1 MITIINTDIY
11 MNDQTEKKSE
21 WIAALQSDGSRM
33 TSSRSSVIEILASS
47 QCAMDPIRIYDEA
60 RQIHPRL
67 GLMSVYRTLEK
78 LEDVGLIQRVH
89 QPGKCNMYF
98 ASPHGHQHLLLCNGC
113 GKVEFFEGDDLD
125 PLLAN
130 IGKGKHYDIHDH
142 WLQLFGLCDQ
152 CLKMEH
158 VNA

>member
-1 MITIINTDIY
+1 
-11 MNDQTEKKSE
+11 MNDHTIKVAE
-21 WIAALQSDGSRM
+21 WLTAIQSDGSRM
-33 TSSRSSVIEILASS
+33 TASRSSVIEILASS

-78 LEDVGLIQRVH
+78 LEATGLIQRVH
-89 QPGKCNMYF
+89 QPGRCNMYF
-98 ASPHGHQHLLLCNGC
+98 AAPRGHQHLLLCDGC

-125 PLLAN
+125 PLLTN

-152 CLKMEH
+152 CSSLEK

>member
-1 MITIINTDIY
+1 
-11 MNDQTEKKSE
+11 MNDQPLQISE
-21 WIAALQSDGSRM
+21 WITALQLDGSRM
-33 TSSRSSVIEILASS
+33 TVSRSSVIEILASS

-78 LEDVGLIQRVH
+78 LEAAGLIQRVH
-89 QPGKCNMYF
+89 QSGKCNMYF
-98 ASPHGHQHLLLCNGC
+98 AAPHGHQHLLLCNGC

-125 PLLAN
+125 PLLTN
-130 IGKGKHYDIHDH
+130 IGKGKHYEIHDH

-152 CLKMEH
+152 CLQKEH
-158 VNA
+158 INA

>member
-1 MITIINTDIY
+1 
-11 MNDQTEKKSE
+11 MNDHTIKITE
-21 WIAALQSDGSRM
+21 WLTAIQSDGSRM
-33 TSSRSSVIEILASS
+33 TASRSSVIEILASS

-78 LEDVGLIQRVH
+78 LEATGLIQRVH
-89 QPGKCNMYF
+89 QPGRCNMYF
-98 ASPHGHQHLLLCNGC
+98 AAPRGHQHLLLCNGC

-125 PLLAN
+125 PLLTN

-152 CLKMEH
+152 CSNLEN

>member
-1 MITIINTDIY
+1 
-11 MNDQTEKKSE
+11 MNDQPLQISE
-21 WIAALQSDGSRM
+21 WITALQLDGSRM
-33 TSSRSSVIEILASS
+33 TASRSSVIEILASS

-78 LEDVGLIQRVH
+78 LEAAGLIQRVH

-98 ASPHGHQHLLLCNGC
+98 AAPHGHQHLLLCNGC
-113 GKVEFFEGDDLD
+113 GKVEFFEGDDLE
-125 PLLAN
+125 PLLSN
-130 IGKGKHYDIHDH
+130 IGKGKHYEIHDH
-142 WLQLFGLCDQ
+142 WLQLFGLCGQ
-152 CLKMEH
+152 CLPKEP

>member
-1 MITIINTDIY
+1 
-11 MNDQTEKKSE
+11 MNDQSVKVSQ
-21 WIAALQSDGSRM
+21 WIAAIQSDGSRM

-47 QCAMDPIRIYDEA
+47 RRAMDPIRIYDEA

-78 LEDVGLIQRVH
+78 LEAAGLIQRVH
-89 QPGKCNMYF
+89 QPGRCNMYF
-98 ASPHGHQHLLLCNGC
+98 AAPMGHQHLLLCDGC

-125 PLLAN
+125 PLLMS

-152 CLKMEH
+152 CLQTEQ
-158 VNA
+158 VNE